1 MSSLFRLQLLGPVS
15 LDRDSEQIHGFKSR
29 KALALLGYL
38 AAEGRPV
45 SRSYLAELFWPDQPE
60 SRGRN
65 NLSQALHNLLGLWPG
80 CCEADHHSIQF
91 CLAAS
96 TCLDLRGFN
105 DLVSKDEMSTLAMAA
120 DLYRGDFMAGMYLD
134 DCPEF
139 EQWLRLEQENW
150 RQRATQVL
158 RDLITHYTQHNETDQ
173 ALPFISRL
181 LEIDPG
187 DEEAHRQKMV
197 LLAQS
202 GQRSAALAQ
211 FETCRRTL
219 AEELAVKPARET
231 VQLYEQ
237 IRSGELKPE
246 THISTANG
254 NLSSAVPPPAQSF
267 YYNNL
272 PAQTTSF
279 IGREEELALIAQ
291 YLGNPSCRF
300 LTIIG
305 LGGIG
310 KTRLALQS
318 AAAPHQL
325 RQGVCFVGLASIS
338 SPEFLISTIASA
350 LKFPLYGRGDPKT
363 QLINYL
369 SDKEMLL
376 VLDNFEHLITG
387 AGLLVEILQR
397 APHLKILVTSRERLS
412 LQEEWILDLQGLT
425 FPEGEDIVLLEN
437 YSAVQLFLQRAQQVQ
452 ADFWLRY
459 LDKPAVVRICR
470 LVEGMPLGIELAA
483 AWIRTFSCREI
494 AEEIEKNYDF
504 LITSLQNIPKRHHS
518 LQAVFEHSW
527 GLLSEEERNVFSRL
541 SVFWGGFSRKSAEQV
556 VGASAFLLSALVDK
570 SLLRR
575 TDTDRY

>member
-1 MSSLFRLQLLGPVS
+1 MSSLFRLQLLGPVC
-15 LDRDSEQIHGFKSR
+15 LDRDGEPIHGFKSR

-38 AAEGRPV
+38 AAEHRPI

-60 SRGRN
+60 SRSRN
-65 NLSQALHNLLGLWPG
+65 NLSQALHNLLNLWPG
-80 CCEADHHSIQF
+80 CCEANHHSIQF
-91 CLAAS
+91 CS
-96 TCLDLRGFN
+96 TSCLDLKGFN
-105 DLVSKDEMSTLAMAA
+105 DLVSKGEVSTLAMAA
-120 DLYRGDFMAGMYLD
+120 DLYRGDFMAGTCLD

-150 RQRATQVL
+150 RQRVTQVL
-158 RDLITHYTQHNETDQ
+158 RDIITHYTQSNETDQ
-173 ALPFISRL
+173 ALRFISRL
-181 LEIDPG
+181 LEIDSG
-187 DEEAHRQKMV
+187 DEEAHRQKMI

-202 GQRSAALAQ
+202 GQRSTALAQ
-211 FETCRRTL
+211 FETCRRNL
-219 AEELAVKPARET
+219 AEELGVKPARET

-237 IRSGELKPE
+237 IRSGELKHESPNSAE
-246 THISTANG
+246 KEALPPTA
-254 NLSSAVPPPAQSF
+254 PPPVPFF

-279 IGREEELALIAQ
+279 IGREEELTLIEQ
-291 YLGNPSCRF
+291 YLSNPACRL

-310 KTRLALQS
+310 KTRLALQ
-318 AAAPHQL
+318 AAATTDQF
-325 RQGVCFVGLASIS
+325 RQGICFVGLASIS
-338 SPEFLISTIASA
+338 SPDFLISTIASA
-350 LKFPLYGRGDPKT
+350 LNFPLYGRGDPKT

-369 SDKEMLL
+369 GDKEMLL
-376 VLDNFEHLITG
+376 VLDNFEHLISG

-397 APHLKILVTSRERLS
+397 APHLKMVVTSRERLS

-425 FPEGEDIVLLEN
+425 FPEGEEMVLLEN
-437 YSAVQLFLQRAQQVQ
+437 YSAVRLFLQRAQQVQ

-459 LDKPAVVRICR
+459 LDKPAVVQICR

-494 AEEIEKNYDF
+494 AVEIEKNYDF
-504 LITSLQNIPKRHHS
+504 LTTSLQNIPKRHHS

-527 GLLSEEERNVFSRL
+527 GLLSEEERKVFSQL

>member
-15 LDRDSEQIHGFKSR
+15 LYRDGEPIHGFKSR

-38 AAEGRPV
+38 ATEDCPI

-60 SRGRN
+60 GRGRN
-65 NLSQALHNLLGLWPG
+65 NLSQALHNLLNLWPG
-80 CCEADHHSIQF
+80 CCEADHHAIQF
-91 CLAAS
+91 CSTAS
-96 TCLDLRGFN
+96 TCLDLKGFN
-105 DLVSKDEMSTLAMAA
+105 DLVSKGEVSTLAMAA
-120 DLYRGDFMAGMYLD
+120 DLYRGDFMAGVYLD

-150 RQRATQVL
+150 RQRVTQVL
-158 RDLITHYTQHNETDQ
+158 RDLIAHYSHHNESEQ
-173 ALPFISRL
+173 ALRFISRL

-187 DEEAHRQKMV
+187 DEEVHRQKMV
-197 LLAQS
+197 WLAQS

-219 AEELAVKPARET
+219 AEELGVEPARET
-231 VQLYEQ
+231 VQVYEQ

-246 THISTANG
+246 LP
-254 NLSSAVPPPAQSF
+254 NLTDKAALPPAVPPPAPFF

-279 IGREEELALIAQ
+279 IGREEELALIEQ
-291 YLGNPSCRF
+291 YLGNPACRL

-310 KTRLALQS
+310 KTRLALQAS
-318 AAAPHQL
+318 AATGQFQ
-325 RQGVCFVGLASIS
+325 QGVCFVGLASIS

-350 LKFPLYGRGDPKT
+350 LNFPLYGRGDPIT

-376 VLDNFEHLITG
+376 VLDNFEHLISG

-397 APHLKILVTSRERLS
+397 APHLNMLVTSRERLG
-412 LQEEWILDLQGLT
+412 LQEEWVLDLQGLT
-425 FPEGEDIVLLEN
+425 FPESEEIVLLEN

-459 LDKPAVVRICR
+459 LDKPAVARICR

-494 AEEIEKNYDF
+494 AVEIEKNYDF
-504 LITSLQNIPKRHHS
+504 LTTSLQNIPKRHHS

-575 TDTDRY
+575 TDTDHY